1 MIRGAA
7 EGAVRHLAPLHLTL
21 SARYGKY
28 ESYDYKGT
36 SRGSARELSM
46 SNSGTRRATA
56 GSQRIWSH
64 PSVLG
69 LAGGANPLE
78 TITARARATALRA
91 IQSGWSGP
99 PYDPFALAEFLK
111 ISVEPCQDVMDARIV
126 PIGGGKF
133 RIEFN
138 PNRSRARINF
148 SVAHE
153 IIHTLFPDCAE
164 AIRNRFTHAEMKSN
178 DWQLEVLCNV
188 GAAEILMPVGSFKF
202 DDTAPISIDTVIAL
216 QRKFCVST
224 EAVLL
229 RTAKLTGHQC
239 FVFAA
244 HRENIDDSHQY
255 RIDYAVSSRGW
266 PLNLAM
272 GFRLPASTV
281 ATECTAIGFTAKAEE
296 DWGLNS
302 GAFRVECLG
311 IAPYPGHVYPRVVG
325 IVRPLN
331 EAPDKSLAIRY
342 LRGDAT
348 QPRGAGLRIVAQV
361 VNDKAITWGKGFSVA
376 VRKKWPHAQKEFTE
390 WILARKSE
398 FKLGGVHYAA
408 LQDSLELASLVAQH
422 GYGPS
427 LFPRIDYSALEECL
441 SKLASHVKEAHVS
454 VHMPRI
460 GCGEAGGDWNIVSE
474 IIDEQICRKGVEVTV
489 YDLPDTTYLPRI
501 QAMRPLT
508 DN

>member
-348 QPRGAGLRIVAQV
+348 QPRGAGLLNTLLSAKAYRNKPHTVLILETLPLVRRYEPSITLSPMNSGNTLPIAHPRGPDTFKVMNEYPFQERMKRGPYYTV
-361 VNDKAITWGKGFSVA
+361 VELA
-376 VRKKWPHAQKEFTE
+376 VE
-390 WILARKSE
+390 
-398 FKLGGVHYAA
+398 GGVPDAA
-408 LQDSLELASLVAQH
+408 DYTLLVQTMVSD
-422 GYGPS
+422 GTTS
-427 LFPRIDYSALEECL
+427 TSIETIYS
-441 SKLASHVKEAHVS
+441 
-454 VHMPRI
+454 R
-460 GCGEAGGDWNIVSE
+460 
-474 IIDEQICRKGVEVTV
+474 
-489 YDLPDTTYLPRI
+489 
-501 QAMRPLT
+501 
-508 DN
+508 